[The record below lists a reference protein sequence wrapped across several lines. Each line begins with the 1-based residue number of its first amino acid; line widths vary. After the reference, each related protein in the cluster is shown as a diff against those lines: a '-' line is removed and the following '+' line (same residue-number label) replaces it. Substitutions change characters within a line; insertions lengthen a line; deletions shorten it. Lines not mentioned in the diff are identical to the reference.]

1 MNKTV
6 RRKLFEKE
14 DIQLVDQRPNND
26 DADDND
32 CVFFQFHRAKL
43 FLNALVMIGAL
54 TFQDYQNRKW
64 SIQ

>member
-32 CVFFQFHRAKL
+32 CVFFNSTEPNS
-43 FLNALVMIGAL
+43 FLMPL
-54 TFQDYQNRKW
+54 
-64 SIQ
+64 